1 MFAKVVIIIIIIN
14 YIIKVIPVA
23 RLKIWMVSLLEE
35 TIFSL
40 LEYFFFNGNINV
52 TDNNNDNGNDINT
65 L

>member
-40 LEYFFFNGNINV
+40 LKYFFFNGNINV
-52 TDNNNDNGNDINT
+52 TDNDNDNGNDINT